1 MKPFL
6 EHLNMTS
13 TDVDE
18 TVRFLLTA
26 MPEFS
31 IRGGGGGE
39 KAQRWVHVGTED
51 SYLCVE
57 DRGATE
63 RGPHQPYVHPG
74 MNHIGFVVEDAA
86 AVSRR
91 LLEAGYAQASVLL
104 LRPRWERVRVRPVPE
119 RNPGRAER
127 VLACEQ
133 HCCQSV
139 ARCYHARVEYPK
151 LYARFHP
158 SNLICTTLCQIC
170 GEPEH

>member
-6 EHLNMTS
+6 EHLNRTS

-91 LLEAGYAQASVLL
+91 PLEAGY
-104 LRPRWERVRVRPVPE
+104 E
-119 RNPGRAER
+119 
-127 VLACEQ
+127 
-133 HCCQSV
+133 
-139 ARCYHARVEYPK
+139 HAATYV
-151 LYARFHP
+151 HP
-158 SNLICTTLCQIC
+158 PHS
-170 GEPEH
+170 HRD